1 LSSRYILLKKAIAF
15 FNKTLEQT
23 TTQTKPSLQ
32 NKNRNILLFTLLTL
46 ALLLTFLL
54 NISLGSVSIPLKDV
68 FNSLIGG
75 NSSKETWDYIIINY
89 RLPKASAAILAGM
102 GLSISGL
109 LMQTLFRNPLAGPD
123 VLGLSSGASLG
134 VATIVLGAAF
144 LPPFLSSI
152 LLSPYGIILA
162 SSLGSF
168 FVLLAVLAVS
178 QRLRDTMAILIVG
191 LMFASLT
198 SAIIGTLTYF
208 STAEQLQKFTFW
220 SLGNLGNLSWPSIG
234 ILSIC
239 VTIALLL
246 SLVSIKP
253 LNALLLGEN
262 YARSLGMNY
271 KKTRLI
277 IIFSTSILA
286 GSITAFAGPIAFIG
300 LAVPHIAK
308 LVFQTSNHTILFW
321 STLLFGAIIMLI
333 CDSISQLPGSDLF
346 LPINAVTS
354 IFGAPIVIWLLIRKR
369 RMMN

>member
-1 LSSRYILLKKAIAF
+1 MTLS
-15 FNKTLEQT
+15 
-23 TTQTKPSLQ
+23 
-32 NKNRNILLFTLLTL
+32 L
-46 ALLLTFLL
+46 ALLLLV
-54 NISLGSVSIPLKDV
+54 NISLGPVSIPLKDV
-68 FNSLIGG
+68 FNSLTGG
-75 NSSKETWDYIIINY
+75 NSSKETWDYIIVNY
-89 RLPKASAAILAGM
+89 RLPKAIAAILVGM

-144 LPPFLSSI
+144 LPIGLSSI
-152 LLSPYGIILA
+152 LLSSYGIVLA

-168 FVLLAVLAVS
+168 LVLLAVLAVS

-198 SAIIGTLTYF
+198 SAIVGTLTYF

-220 SLGNLGNLSWPSIG
+220 SMGNLGNLSWSSIV

-239 VTIALLL
+239 VAIGLLL

-271 KKTRLI
+271 KRTRLI
-277 IIFSTSILA
+277 IIFATSILA
-286 GSITAFAGPIAFIG
+286 GSITAYAGPIAFIG

-321 STLLFGAIIMLI
+321 STLLLGAIIMLI
-333 CDSISQLPGSDLF
+333 CDSISQLPGSDLT

-369 RMMN
+369 KMMN